1 MKDSSKT
8 KSQLVAELAALR
20 QELEHAKA
28 HVTEHEAVEL
38 ALRESETKYR
48 SLFENATEGVYQ
60 TSADGKIV
68 SANPALVQLLGYE
81 SEAELQQVDLAA
93 DLYVS
98 AEERSRFSRELEEAG
113 ALRAMELTLKRKD
126 GQQIVVLDS
135 ARVIRDQ
142 QGEVVGFWG
151 VLTDIT
157 GRRQAEERLRQTQF
171 AVDQAADAVYWMGDD
186 GRFIYANEAACRSMG
201 YSQEEMLTMS
211 VPDIDPDIPRD
222 AWPGLWSNLK
232 KHGALVRESRHR
244 AKDGTI
250 VPVEVSAN
258 YQEYSGVGFNCTFAR
273 DITER
278 KQSEIER
285 QRLEA
290 RVQDAQ
296 KMESLS
302 VLAGGVAHDFN
313 NLLMGVLGN
322 AELALVDL
330 SPVSPARESI
340 EKIRTAA
347 LRAADL
353 ARQMLA
359 YSGKGRF
366 VVGSIDISEVVGE
379 MGQLVQSSVSADAT
393 VEYHLADDML
403 PVSADVTQI
412 RQLVMNLVSNA
423 CEALNDEGGLVDVST
438 GMMECDDECLSQTL
452 FAGDCNAGW
461 YAYLRVSDT
470 GHGMDQSIIDK
481 MFDPFFTTKFTGR
494 GLGLAAVSG
503 IVRGHNGAV
512 VVDSERGSG
521 TTITVFLPVT
531 TDADNESVSSRE
543 TQKADPEAAKGKIV
557 LLVDD
562 ETSVLDVGAR
572 MLESAGFRVIT
583 ASDGHDALHA
593 YREHSAEIDCVL
605 LALTMPGLGGEDTF
619 EELRRIHCDVPII
632 LGSGYFHADL
642 SAQFEDRGFA
652 AVLQKPYRRDHLIT
666 TVAAVLEAGP

>member
-8 KSQLVAELAALR
+8 KAQLIEELDELRLKVTRLEVREGELVA
-20 QELEHAKA
+20 
-28 HVTEHEAVEL
+28 VES
-38 ALRESETKYR
+38 ALRESEAKYR

-68 SANPALVQLLGYE
+68 AANPALVQLLGYD
-81 SEAELQQVDLAA
+81 SEAELQELDVAA

-98 AEERSRFSRELEEAG
+98 AEERSRFTSDLEEAG
-113 ALRAMELTLKRKD
+113 TLREMELTLKRKD
-126 GQQIVVLDS
+126 GQHIVVLDS
-135 ARVIRDQ
+135 ARVIREESGD
-142 QGEVVGFWG
+142 VVGFWG

-171 AVDQAADAVYWMGDD
+171 AVDHAADAVYWMGDN
-186 GRFIYANEAACRSMG
+186 GRFIYVNEAACRSLG
-201 YSQEEMLTMS
+201 YTREELLTMS
-211 VPDIDPDIPRD
+211 VPDIDADFPRD
-222 AWPGLWSNLK
+222 AWPALWSNLK
-232 KHGALVRESRHR
+232 KHGALVLESRHR
-244 AKDGTI
+244 AKHGRI
-250 VPVEVSAN
+250 FPVELSAN

-278 KQSEIER
+278 RQSEIER
-285 QRLEA
+285 RRLEA

-330 SPVSPARESI
+330 SPVSPVRESI

-359 YSGKGRF
+359 YSGKGSF
-366 VVGSIDISEVVGE
+366 VVGSINLSEVVGE
-379 MGQLVQSSVSADAT
+379 MGQLVQSSLSVDAS
-393 VEYHLADDML
+393 VEYHLAAEMR

-423 CEALNDEGGLVDVST
+423 CEALSDNGGLVEVST
-438 GMMECDDECLSQTL
+438 GMMECDEQFLSQTVL
-452 FAGDCNAGW
+452 SSECAAGW
-461 YAYLRVSDT
+461 YAYLDVSDT
-470 GHGMDQSIIDK
+470 GTGMDQSTVDK

-503 IVRGHNGAV
+503 IVRGHNGAIV
-512 VVDSERGSG
+512 VESEQGRG
-521 TTITVFLPVT
+521 TTIKVLLPVSVDEKRVSIGEIPKAVP
-531 TDADNESVSSRE
+531 DAGV
-543 TQKADPEAAKGKIV
+543 GKVV
-557 LLVDD
+557 LFVDD
-562 ETSVLDVGAR
+562 EVSVLDVGAR

-593 YREHSAEIDCVL
+593 FREHSDEIDCVL
-605 LALTMPGLGGEDTF
+605 LDLTMPGMGGEDTF
-619 EELRRIHCDVPII
+619 DELRRIHCDVPVI
-632 LGSGYFHADL
+632 LGSGYFHAEL
-642 SAQFEDRGFA
+642 SAQFEDKGFA
-652 AVLQKPYRRDHLIT
+652 GVLQKPYRRDHLIS
-666 TVAAVLEAGP
+666 TVAAAIEATAQ